1 MYFGSLLN
9 KKIERRR
16 NAVLTKTEVFMI
28 LRLLYVRCK
37 ELSMISEEKGVAIV
51 YNYRLCC
58 LKKSVDNFTGKLI
71 IAFD

>member
-9 KKIERRR
+9 KKIERRC

-37 ELSMISEEKGVAIV
+37 ELSMISEEKGVAE
-51 YNYRLCC
+51 
-58 LKKSVDNFTGKLI
+58 
-71 IAFD
+71 FDT